1 MRILIVEDNP
11 DLVENLF
18 DFFEPR
24 GHVLDAAYDG
34 HAGLKFALAGG
45 HDVIVL
51 DVMLPGL
58 DGTTVCTRLRAAGVG
73 VPVLLL
79 TARDTLADKLAGFEA
94 GADDYLLKPF
104 ALAELEACRNAFT
117 RRARGEHVR
126 SWLEVADLAFE
137 PDTRQVWRGGRP
149 VELPATPLKI
159 LELLRQCSPVSS

>member
-1 MRILIVEDNP
+1 
-11 DLVENLF
+11 
-18 DFFEPR
+18 
-24 GHVLDAAYDG
+24 
-34 HAGLKFALAGG
+34 
-45 HDVIVL
+45 
-51 DVMLPGL
+51 MLPGL
-58 DGTTVCTRLRAAGVG
+58 DGTTVCARRRAAGVG

-104 ALAELEACRNAFT
+104 ALAELEARLTTLT

-126 SWLEVADLAFE
+126 SWLAVADLAFE